1 MAFTI
6 NRRNELKPSELNFI
20 KRKFKQSTYS
30 KAINECI
37 KFVVYQSPYLER
49 RCKKLKKKLKISK
62 MKNKTLLKEL
72 KRYELS

>member
-37 KFVVYQSPYLER
+37 KFVVFDSPDLER
-49 RCKKLKKKLKISK
+49 QNRKMKKKLKIAK
-62 MKNKTLLKEL
+62 QLGFLCIKFERL
-72 KRYELS
+72 